1 MKPLSLASRLMITL
15 KSLDTLEFKF
25 KHSFHKLGLY
35 NLIDNSGSIHN
46 SKLFQKYSVN
56 IQSVIFHLLLTPP
69 PDFSCGSKPCQV
81 HNWIKSLPCTFLWKT
96 SKIHVEIECDQSLH
110 SLSVITDIWTFQLK
124 RR

>member
-1 MKPLSLASRLMITL
+1 MIIL

-46 SKLFQKYSVN
+46 SKLFQQYRIN

-69 PDFSCGSKPCQV
+69 PDISCGSNVFATRKKGENC
-81 HNWIKSLPCTFLWKT
+81 SG
-96 SKIHVEIECDQSLH
+96 
-110 SLSVITDIWTFQLK
+110 VITKSRCGKSILQVPDTGTRVLANTGPFFHSSIVSF
-124 RR
+124 

>member
-1 MKPLSLASRLMITL
+1 MIIL

-46 SKLFQKYSVN
+46 SKLFQQYSIN

-69 PDFSCGSKPCQV
+69 PDFSCVFATRKMGENCPG
-81 HNWIKSLPCTFLWKT
+81 
-96 SKIHVEIECDQSLH
+96 
-110 SLSVITDIWTFQLK
+110 VITK
-124 RR
+124 SRC